1 MDIRRLVK
9 SGAASHTLAL
19 PIAWIQK
26 NRLKKGDLLSITEQD
41 NRLVISTSTEQP
53 AEQKAVTIEL
63 EKKDIGT
70 VRRET
75 IAAYL
80 NNATIVTFT
89 GDITALLPEIKKI
102 LDNFLALEIIEQTP
116 RRLVA
121 KDFLNLKEFS
131 PPVVVRRMDMLVR
144 SMLDDVTQKQAAALE
159 LTDYGVDKLYFLI
172 SRLFRA
178 TLAQGGS
185 GSLELFSQWWLAKN
199 LENIADAAKNLA
211 PHMTKETAEH
221 LASARAYYLDCAAAY
236 FKGDKRAADQLMAA
250 RADLISEF
258 DAVASNGREL
268 LKQMVNTSRNIAK
281 SVVDN

>member
-1 MDIRRLVK
+1 
-9 SGAASHTLAL
+9 
-19 PIAWIQK
+19 
-26 NRLKKGDLLSITEQD
+26 
-41 NRLVISTSTEQP
+41 VISTSTEQP

>member
-26 NRLKKGDLLSITEQD
+26 NRLKKGDLLSVTEQD
-41 NRLVISTSTEQP
+41 NRLVISTATDQP

-80 NNATIVTFT
+80 NNATVFTFT
-89 GDITALLPEIKKI
+89 GDITALLPEIKKV

-116 RRLVA
+116 KRLVA
-121 KDFLNLKEFS
+121 KDFLNLREFS
-131 PPVVVRRMDMLVR
+131 PPTIVRRMDMLVR

-159 LTDYGVDKLYFLI
+159 LTDYEVDKLYFLI

-178 TLAQGGS
+178 TLAQAGS
-185 GSLELFSQWWLAKN
+185 SSLGLFSQWWLAKN

-211 PHMTKETAEH
+211 PHMTKETAKH

-250 RADLISEF
+250 RADRIREF
-258 DAVASNGREL
+258 DTITSHGREL